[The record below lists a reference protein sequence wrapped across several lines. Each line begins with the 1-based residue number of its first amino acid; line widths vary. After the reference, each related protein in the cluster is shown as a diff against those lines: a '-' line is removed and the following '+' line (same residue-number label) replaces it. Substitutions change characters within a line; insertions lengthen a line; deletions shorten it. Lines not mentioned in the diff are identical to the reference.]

1 MNFNHLEYA
10 IAVSKHGSI
19 SRAAQYLFL
28 SQPYL
33 SSMIKSLEEE
43 LGYKIFE
50 RTSSGITLT
59 PEGEMFIR
67 SARRILRELETI
79 RRLPLSGEEQGLN
92 IASYYA
98 TYIMDMFLKFRTK
111 SPSKLPDKI
120 KEMGNREVIE
130 AIAADDSPLG
140 IIFYADERR
149 TQYQK
154 MIEEFGLQ
162 LRELL
167 PPMETYVICAP
178 PHPLASAEG
187 ISIEELKQY
196 PYVSYDDPS
205 SRRYLSLL
213 GIENHPQLLEVSDR
227 GSFYDALKSGRYLSV
242 MAYHNLPDTSD
253 ITVLPFL
260 GKKKY
265 LLSGYITARD
275 HRLTKR
281 EREFLRYLKM
291 GKFS

>member
-92 IASYYA
+92 FDSYYES
-98 TYIMDMFLKFRTK
+98 YIMDMFLKFRTN

-120 KEMGNREVIE
+120 
-130 AIAADDSPLG
+130 
-140 IIFYADERR
+140 
-149 TQYQK
+149 
-154 MIEEFGLQ
+154 
-162 LRELL
+162 
-167 PPMETYVICAP
+167 
-178 PHPLASAEG
+178 
-187 ISIEELKQY
+187 
-196 PYVSYDDPS
+196 
-205 SRRYLSLL
+205 
-213 GIENHPQLLEVSDR
+213 
-227 GSFYDALKSGRYLSV
+227 
-242 MAYHNLPDTSD
+242 
-253 ITVLPFL
+253 
-260 GKKKY
+260 
-265 LLSGYITARD
+265 
-275 HRLTKR
+275 
-281 EREFLRYLKM
+281 
-291 GKFS
+291 